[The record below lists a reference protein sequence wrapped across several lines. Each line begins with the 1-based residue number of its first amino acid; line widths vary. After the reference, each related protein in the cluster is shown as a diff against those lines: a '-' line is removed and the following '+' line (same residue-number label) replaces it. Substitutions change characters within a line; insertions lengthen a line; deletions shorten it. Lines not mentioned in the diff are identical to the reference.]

1 MHCAP
6 RPLNS
11 DAGQNTAST
20 AVLQAFSAARGEAF
34 TKMSDLLRFK
44 GGGGTNHSC
53 YTRQRVLPDTKYR
66 PKDLQSLCNRSSTV
80 LFVRGVC
87 GRFECTRI
95 AAVFGTEPNPYLL
108 AELCTKCRQESQ
120 EGKSF
125 PGRRP
130 KDLVQ

>member
-1 MHCAP
+1 
-6 RPLNS
+6 
-11 DAGQNTAST
+11 
-20 AVLQAFSAARGEAF
+20 
-34 TKMSDLLRFK
+34 MSDLLRFK

-120 EGKSF
+120 EGKSSQA
-125 PGRRP
+125 GGP
-130 KDLVQ
+130 KIWSSDLQIPYPLCAIHNASPRANSSKDG